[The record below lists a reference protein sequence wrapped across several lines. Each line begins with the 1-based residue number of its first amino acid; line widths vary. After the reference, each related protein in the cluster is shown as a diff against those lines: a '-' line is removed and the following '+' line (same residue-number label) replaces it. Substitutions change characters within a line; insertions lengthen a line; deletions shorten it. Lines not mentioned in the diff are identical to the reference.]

1 MAAAELTVCSAR
13 PASNLAARSA
23 PPVPRE
29 LATAATAVLA
39 LTAAAVLAG
48 ALDPSLAGGGHPH
61 PTLTGTV
68 GEAASILLNNL
79 RGLAGP
85 FLLII
90 VGFPGARITRAIG
103 DVAIAAI
110 LAVNCI
116 TVGIQLG
123 RWQGRLLPYLPHLPL
138 EFSALACS
146 TCAWLIARDD
156 AKRRRELTVLALATM
171 ALLIGAACLET
182 WATPHRSTRT
192 AASDSRVDTSFDQTP
207 PRRVPV
213 VVCLRSDFA
222 PATASRCKVA
232 ALPSPHQG
240 SVPLGPLAGAFGLH
254 QPPPT
259 PTGGIE

>member
-1 MAAAELTVCSAR
+1 MAATELTACPAR
-13 PASNLAARSA
+13 PASTLAARSA
-23 PPVPRE
+23 REIPRE
-29 LATAATAVLA
+29 LAAAAAAVIA
-39 LTAAAVLAG
+39 LTGAAVLAG
-48 ALDPSLAGGGHPH
+48 ALDPSLAAGGHPH

-79 RGLAGP
+79 RALSAP
-85 FLLII
+85 FLLVI
-90 VGFPGARITRAIG
+90 VRFPARRVARAVG

-110 LAVNCI
+110 LTVNCV

-146 TCAWLIARDD
+146 TCAWLIARD
-156 AKRRRELTVLALATM
+156 ATEHRRQLTVLALATI

-192 AASDSRVDTSFDQTP
+192 AVSDSRVDTSFDQTP

-213 VVCLRSDFA
+213 VVCLRSDCA
-222 PATASRCKVA
+222 PARASRFKVA